1 MSNKRGKDCYK
12 INKLTP
18 FTRVVKYVNMYNNK
32 SCCKGGVVK
41 MAQDAIL
48 KITEVEKKADEK
60 ILAAQAQARKIIADA
75 EKCGEA
81 SLDTARAEAEAKVQE
96 MMARAED
103 AAAGASLEI
112 TSGAERE
119 CEKLRA
125 LAKGRMNE
133 AALFIAEKVV
143 KG

>member
-1 MSNKRGKDCYK
+1 
-12 INKLTP
+12 
-18 FTRVVKYVNMYNNK
+18 
-32 SCCKGGVVK
+32 

-48 KITEVEKKADEK
+48 KITETE
-60 ILAAQAQARKIIADA
+60 AQADAKIITAQAEARKIIADA
-75 EKCGEA
+75 EKRGEE
-81 SLDTARAEAEAKVQE
+81 SVDTAIASANVQVNE
-96 MMARAED
+96 MLLRAED
-103 AAAGASLEI
+103 AAAGATLEI

-119 CEKLRA
+119 CEKLRV

>member
-1 MSNKRGKDCYK
+1 
-12 INKLTP
+12 
-18 FTRVVKYVNMYNNK
+18 
-32 SCCKGGVVK
+32 

-48 KITEVEKKADEK
+48 KITEIEKAADEK
-60 ILAAQAQARKIIADA
+60 IIKAQAQARKIIADA
-75 EKCGEA
+75 EKRGEE
-81 SLDTARAEAEAKVQE
+81 SLDTARAQANAKVEE
-96 MMARAED
+96 MLGRAED

-119 CEKLRA
+119 CEKLRV

>member
-1 MSNKRGKDCYK
+1 MGEDCYK
-12 INKLTP
+12 INKLNP

-48 KITEVEKKADEK
+48 KITEAEKKADEK
-60 ILAAQAQARKIIADA
+60 IREAQAQARKLVADA
-75 EKCGEA
+75 EKRGEE
-81 SLDTARAEAEAKVQE
+81 SLDTARSDANAKVQE
-96 MMARAED
+96 MMIRAED

-119 CEKLRA
+119 CEKLRV

>member
-1 MSNKRGKDCYK
+1 M
-12 INKLTP
+12 L
-18 FTRVVKYVNMYNNK
+18 
-32 SCCKGGVVK
+32 
-41 MAQDAIL
+41 
-48 KITEVEKKADEK
+48 
-60 ILAAQAQARKIIADA
+60 
-75 EKCGEA
+75 
-81 SLDTARAEAEAKVQE
+81 
-96 MMARAED
+96 ARAED

-119 CEKLRA
+119 CEKLRV

>member
-1 MSNKRGKDCYK
+1 
-12 INKLTP
+12 
-18 FTRVVKYVNMYNNK
+18 
-32 SCCKGGVVK
+32 

-48 KITEVEKKADEK
+48 KITEVETAADEK
-60 ILAAQAQARKIIADA
+60 ITAAQAEARRII
-75 EKCGEA
+75 
-81 SLDTARAEAEAKVQE
+81 AEAEKKGEESLDLAKAEANGKVEE
-96 MMARAED
+96 MLVRAED

-119 CEKLRA
+119 CENLRV